1 MKLHLSTEKSR
12 ITGAGISAMRI
23 ALMSTANPVS
33 PVFTMSCYSNQV
45 VLIPP
50 DVHLLLH
57 VTSAGFH
64 EWEESVGTGRPIQMR
79 SGTRLTLE
87 VQVEP
92 LKHQ

>member
-23 ALMSTANPVS
+23 ALMSTANP

-50 DVHLLLH
+50 DKHLLLH
-57 VTSAGFH
+57 VTSDGFH

-87 VQVEP
+87 LQLEP
-92 LKHQ
+92 LKNE